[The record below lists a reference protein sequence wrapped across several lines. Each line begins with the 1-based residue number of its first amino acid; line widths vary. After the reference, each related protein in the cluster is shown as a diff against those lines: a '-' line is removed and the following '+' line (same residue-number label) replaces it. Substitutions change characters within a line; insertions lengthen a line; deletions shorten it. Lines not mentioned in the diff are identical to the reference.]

1 MSRQRSSR
9 RPRVLRGKPP
19 PRDPSTPSTTAAPSP
34 RLPPRAPLP
43 RLPDTPTVPPTGW
56 LWTCR
61 AGFDAQLFEELAWAK
76 AQPSRVAEALITS
89 ARAPAAPPT
98 FARTGFPISGVAA
111 TVDAAAAL
119 LPPTGCHVQVWV
131 ADTDAGNRL
140 GALAQHWDD
149 QLRERRASQSADDP
163 RTPWQA
169 VERGAWLGQICV
181 VSAEGAAVGQVRA
194 RDALSLASGGRSR
207 MRRPGEAPSR
217 AAMKLDE
224 ALDWLGVAPGP
235 GESCVDLGSAP
246 GGWTRQLA
254 QRGAKV
260 WSVDPARLA
269 PDVLAL
275 PKVKHVQLSAF
286 DFAPPSPVD
295 WLFCD
300 MAWRPLE
307 VAQLLAKWGRKR
319 WARTVVA
326 NLKLPMKDKLPV
338 VWRCRSVLEAAGFK
352 RVRTRQLYHD
362 RDEVTV
368 TAVLG
373 A

>member
-1 MSRQRSSR
+1 MSRRRSSR
-9 RPRVLRGKPP
+9 RPRVLRDKPP
-19 PRDPSTPSTTAAPSP
+19 PRDPLQAPPSPSPNP
-34 RLPPRAPLP
+34 RLPARAPLP
-43 RLPDTPTVPPTGW
+43 RLAPSVAAPATGW

-76 AQPSRVAEALITS
+76 AQPVRVADALIAS
-89 ARAPAAPPT
+89 ARAPAVAPT
-98 FARTGFPISGVAA
+98 FARTGFPISGVASSA
-111 TVDAAAAL
+111 EAAAAL
-119 LPPTGCHVQVWV
+119 LPPEPCHVQVWV
-131 ADTDAGNRL
+131 SDTDAGNRL
-140 GALAQHWDD
+140 GALAAHWSERLE
-149 QLRERRASQSADDP
+149 QLRASATHADP

-169 VERGAWLGQICV
+169 AERGAWLGQVCV
-181 VSAEGAAVGQVRA
+181 VSPDAAVVGQVRA
-194 RDALSLASGGRSR
+194 RDAVSLAAGGRSR
-207 MRRPGEAPSR
+207 MRRPGDSPSR

-224 ALDWLGVAPGP
+224 ALDWLGLAPTKGDV
-235 GESCVDLGSAP
+235 CVDLGSAP

-254 QRGAKV
+254 DRGAKV

-275 PKVKHVQLSAF
+275 PKVKHAQLSAF
-286 DFAPPSPVD
+286 DFAPPEPVD

-338 VWRCRSVLEAAGFK
+338 VLRCRAVLEAGGWQ

-362 RDEVTV
+362 RDEITV
-368 TAVLG
+368 SAVRTA
-373 A
+373 